1 MKQLSTFLFVIILL
15 SVFSCDGQRTFEK
28 YEGFETQSWQ
38 IQDTVSFTM
47 DIPVPTGPSILAVKY
62 NEEYEFRNLY
72 LRYLTLDSL
81 GNVIESQLVNIPL
94 FENTSGKPLGKGF
107 GSTFTRY
114 DTLPLT
120 SHKAYHRIQFLQ
132 YMRVED
138 LKGVEAIGLK
148 RVKN

>member
-1 MKQLSTFLFVIILL
+1 MKHLSTFLSALILL
-15 SVFSCDGQRTFEK
+15 SLFSCDGQRTFEK

-38 IQDTVSFTM
+38 IQDTVTFDM
-47 DIPVPTGPSILAVKY
+47 DIPVPAGPSILAVKY

-72 LRYLTLDSL
+72 LRYWTLDSL
-81 GNVIESQLVNIPL
+81 GNQIETQLVNIPL

-120 SHKAYHRIQFLQ
+120 SDKAYHSIQFLQ
-132 YMRVED
+132 YMRVAD

>member
-1 MKQLSTFLFVIILL
+1 MLSI
-15 SVFSCDGQRTFEK
+15 FSCDGRRTFEK

-62 NEEYEFRNLY
+62 NEVYEFRNLY
-72 LRYLTLDSL
+72 LRYRTLDSL

-120 SHKAYHRIQFLQ
+120 SNKPYHRIQFLQ

-138 LKGVEAIGLK
+138 LKGLEAIGLK